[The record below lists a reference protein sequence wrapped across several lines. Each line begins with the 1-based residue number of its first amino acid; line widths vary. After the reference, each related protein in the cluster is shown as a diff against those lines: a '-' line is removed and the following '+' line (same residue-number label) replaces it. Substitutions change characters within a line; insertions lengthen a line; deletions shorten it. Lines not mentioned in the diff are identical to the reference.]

1 VTAGGGLTHPYTKA
15 LYEHA
20 GDGLVRVTAADGRT
34 GLFRADGR
42 WVDGEL
48 RDADPQL
55 CGWVGG
61 PRVANHRIGA
71 PPAS

>member
-1 VTAGGGLTHPYTKA
+1 MGEGIRHPYTKA
-15 LYEHA
+15 LYEP
-20 GDGLVRVTAADGRT
+20 GDDGLVRVTAPDGRS
-34 GLFRADGR
+34 GRFRTDGR

-48 RDADPQL
+48 READPQL

>member
-1 VTAGGGLTHPYTKA
+1 MKGAVRHPYTRA
-15 LYEHA
+15 LYEDG
-20 GDGLVRVTAADGRT
+20 GDGLIRVTTSDGRS
-34 GLFRADGR
+34 GRFRPDGR

-48 RDADPQL
+48 READPQL

-61 PRVANHRIGA
+61 PRVANHRVGT